1 MAGRGKVAAVLSLAL
16 GIVLAAPQVV
26 QSQGQPG
33 GPGAPQPDPFAIYRA
48 AGADENQLSQIRT
61 AAQQFE
67 TGARARAQQMMTSM
81 RDMRNLSLQ
90 PSPDE
95 QSVLAKQDEINRVQS
110 EQALERTK
118 LMLKIRSILNP
129 DQRQKLVQ
137 LMQQRP
143 GGQLGQGMP
152 GGAGGGQPGG
162 GQ

>member
-1 MAGRGKVAAVLSLAL
+1 
-16 GIVLAAPQVV
+16 
-26 QSQGQPG
+26 
-33 GPGAPQPDPFAIYRA
+33 
-48 AGADENQLSQIRT
+48 
-61 AAQQFE
+61 
-67 TGARARAQQMMTSM
+67 MMTSM
-81 RDMRNLSLQ
+81 RDMRTLSLQ

-95 QSVLAKQDEINRVQS
+95 QTVLAKQEEINKVQS

-152 GGAGGGQPGG
+152 GGPGGPGGGQPGG
-162 GQ
+162 Q